1 MIRFQYRLWGAMI
14 LTVGNIK
21 GGVGKSTLACNIACA
36 LSFQGKGGGVLLID
50 GDKQGSAADFAQ
62 SRADLLGEAGFT
74 CVRAQ
79 GKEVVNQVVTMRDKF
94 AHIVIDAGGQDNPS
108 LRAGLAV
115 SDKVLV
121 PVAPR
126 SFETWVLEG
135 MAALIEEASI
145 TNTRLEAFMVLN
157 LAFPRG
163 SDNTQTQDIIREDYP
178 RLTLIEPPVVQRK
191 AFSDGA
197 GQGLSV
203 LELKPRNADA
213 VAELIGLISGLGVNQ
228 DDLKV
233 IYNGRAA

>member
-1 MIRFQYRLWGAMI
+1 MI

-21 GGVGKSTLACNIACA
+21 GGVGKSTLACNIAVA
-36 LSFQGKGGGVLLID
+36 LSFQTGGGVLLID
-50 GDKQGSAADFAQ
+50 GDKQGSAADFTQ

-94 AHIVIDAGGQDNPS
+94 SHIVIDAGGQDNPS

-121 PVAPR
+121 PVSPR
-126 SFETWVLEG
+126 SFETWALEN
-135 MAALIEEASI
+135 MASLIEEASI
-145 TNTRLEAFMVLN
+145 TNPRLEAFAVLN

-163 SDNTQTQDIIREDYP
+163 SDNSQTQDIIREDYP
-178 RLTLIEPPVVQRK
+178 KLALIEPNIVQRK
-191 AFSDGA
+191 VFSDA
-197 GQGLSV
+197 VGQGLSV
-203 LELKPRNADA
+203 LEAKPRNPDA
-213 VAELIGLISGLGVNQ
+213 IGELLGLLGGIGINQ
-228 DDLKV
+228 IDIEV

>member
-1 MIRFQYRLWGAMI
+1 MI

-21 GGVGKSTLACNIACA
+21 GGVGKSTLACNIASA
-36 LSFQGKGGGVLLID
+36 LALAHGAGSVLLID

-62 SRADLLGEAGFT
+62 SRADILGDAGFT

-115 SDKVLV
+115 SDKVLI
-121 PVAPR
+121 PVSPR
-126 SFETWVLEG
+126 SFETWALEG
-135 MAALIEEASI
+135 MDTLVEEASI
-145 TNTRLEAFMVLN
+145 TNTGLEAHAVLN

-163 SDNTQTQDIIREDYP
+163 SDNEQTKAILKEDYP
-178 RLTLIEPPVVQRK
+178 RLKLIEPSIVQRK
-191 AFSDGA
+191 IFSDGV

-203 LELKPRNADA
+203 LEAKPRNPDA
-213 VAELIGLISGLGVNQ
+213 IEEMLGIFAGL
-228 DDLKV
+228 DLSLNDIKV

>member
-1 MIRFQYRLWGAMI
+1 MI

-21 GGVGKSTLACNIACA
+21 GGVGKSTLACNIAVA
-36 LSFQGKGGGVLLID
+36 LSFQTGGGVLLID
-50 GDKQGSAADFAQ
+50 GDKQGSAADFTQ

-94 AHIVIDAGGQDNPS
+94 SHIVIDAGGQDNPS

-121 PVAPR
+121 PVSPR
-126 SFETWVLEG
+126 SFETWALEN
-135 MAALIEEASI
+135 MASLIEEASI
-145 TNTRLEAFMVLN
+145 TNPRLEAFAVLN

-163 SDNTQTQDIIREDYP
+163 SDNSQTQDIIREDYP
-178 RLTLIEPPVVQRK
+178 KLALIEPNIVQRK
-191 AFSDGA
+191 VFSDA
-197 GQGLSV
+197 VGQGLSV
-203 LELKPRNADA
+203 LEAKPRNPDA
-213 VAELIGLISGLGVNQ
+213 IGELLGLLGGIGINQ
-228 DDLKV
+228 NDIEV

>member
-1 MIRFQYRLWGAMI
+1 MI

-21 GGVGKSTLACNIACA
+21 GGVGKSTLACNIAVA
-36 LSFQGKGGGVLLID
+36 LSHQGQSGGVLLID

-79 GKEVVNQVVTMRDKF
+79 GKEVVNHTVTMRDKF

-115 SDKVLV
+115 SDQVLV

-126 SFETWVLEG
+126 SFETWALEG
-135 MAALIEEASI
+135 MAALIDEAAI
-145 TNTRLEAFMVLN
+145 GNPRLKAAAVLN

-163 SDNTQTQDIIREDYP
+163 SDNEQTQAIIREDYP
-178 RLTLIEPPVVQRK
+178 QMQLIETTIVQRK
-191 AFSDGA
+191 AFSDAG

-203 LELKPRNADA
+203 LELKPRNIDA
-213 VAELIGLISGLGVNQ
+213 VSELLSVLGGLGITQ
-228 DDLKV
+228 EDMKV
-233 IYNGRAA
+233 IYNGRTKEA

>member
-1 MIRFQYRLWGAMI
+1 MI

-21 GGVGKSTLACNIACA
+21 GGVGKSTLACNIAVA
-36 LSFQGKGGGVLLID
+36 LSLANGEGGVLLID

-62 SRADLLGEAGFT
+62 SRADLLGDAGFT

-121 PVAPR
+121 PVSPR
-126 SFETWVLEG
+126 SFETWALES
-135 MAALIEEASI
+135 MDTLVEEASI
-145 TNTRLEAFMVLN
+145 SNAGLEALAVLN

-163 SDNTQTQDIIREDYP
+163 SDNDQTQEILKEDYP
-178 RLTLIEPPVVQRK
+178 RLKLIEPNIVQRK
-191 AFSDGA
+191 IFSDGV

-203 LELKPRNADA
+203 FEAKPRNPDA
-213 VAELIGLISGLGVNQ
+213 ISELIGVLTGLGYSMN
-228 DDLKV
+228 DIKV
-233 IYNGRAA
+233 IYNGSQKKA

>member
-1 MIRFQYRLWGAMI
+1 MI

-21 GGVGKSTLACNIACA
+21 GGVGKSTLACNIAVA
-36 LSFQGKGGGVLLID
+36 LSFQTGGGVLLID
-50 GDKQGSAADFAQ
+50 GDKQGSAADFTQ

-94 AHIVIDAGGQDNPS
+94 SHIVIDAGGQDNPS

-121 PVAPR
+121 PVSPR
-126 SFETWVLEG
+126 SFETWALEN
-135 MAALIEEASI
+135 MASLIEEASI
-145 TNTRLEAFMVLN
+145 TNPRLEAFAVLN

-163 SDNTQTQDIIREDYP
+163 SDNSQTQDIIREDYP
-178 RLTLIEPPVVQRK
+178 KLVLIEPNIVQRK
-191 AFSDGA
+191 VFSDA
-197 GQGLSV
+197 VGQGLSV
-203 LELKPRNADA
+203 LEAKPRNPDA
-213 VAELIGLISGLGVNQ
+213 IGELLGLLGGIGINQ
-228 DDLKV
+228 NDIEV

>member
-1 MIRFQYRLWGAMI
+1 MI

-21 GGVGKSTLACNIACA
+21 GGVGKSTLACNIAAA
-36 LSFQGKGGGVLLID
+36 LSFQGNGSGVLLID

-62 SRADLLGEAGFT
+62 SRADLLGNSGFT

-94 AHIVIDAGGQDNPS
+94 AHIIIDAGGQDNPS

-126 SFETWVLEG
+126 SFETWALEG

-145 TNTRLEAFMVLN
+145 TNMKLEAFAVLN

-163 SDNTQTQDIIREDYP
+163 SDNAQTQDIIREDYP
-178 RLTLIEPPVVQRK
+178 NLTLIEPPVVQRK

-197 GQGLSV
+197 GQGRSV
-203 LELKPRNADA
+203 LELQPRNPDA
-213 VAELIGLISGLGVNQ
+213 IAELIGLISGLRFNQ
-228 DDLKV
+228 KDIRT
-233 IYNGRAA
+233 IYNGGQS

>member
-1 MIRFQYRLWGAMI
+1 MI

-21 GGVGKSTLACNIACA
+21 GGVGKSTLACNIAVA
-36 LSFQGKGGGVLLID
+36 LSFQTGGGVLLID
-50 GDKQGSAADFAQ
+50 GDKQGSAADFTQ

-94 AHIVIDAGGQDNPS
+94 SHIVIDAGGQDNPS

-121 PVAPR
+121 PVSPR
-126 SFETWVLEG
+126 SFETWALEN
-135 MAALIEEASI
+135 MASLIEEASI
-145 TNTRLEAFMVLN
+145 TNPRLEAFAVLN

-163 SDNTQTQDIIREDYP
+163 SDNSQTQEIIREDYP
-178 RLTLIEPPVVQRK
+178 KLALIEPNIVQRK
-191 AFSDGA
+191 VFSDA
-197 GQGLSV
+197 VGQGLSV
-203 LELKPRNADA
+203 LEAKPRNPDA
-213 VAELIGLISGLGVNQ
+213 IGELLGLLGGIGINQ
-228 DDLKV
+228 NDIGV

>member
-1 MIRFQYRLWGAMI
+1 MI

-21 GGVGKSTLACNIACA
+21 GGVGKSTLACNIAVA
-36 LSFQGKGGGVLLID
+36 LSFQTGGGVLLID
-50 GDKQGSAADFAQ
+50 GDKQGSAADFTQ

-94 AHIVIDAGGQDNPS
+94 SHIVIDAGGQDNPS

-121 PVAPR
+121 PVSPR
-126 SFETWVLEG
+126 SFETWALEN
-135 MAALIEEASI
+135 MASLIEEASI
-145 TNTRLEAFMVLN
+145 TNPRLEAFAVLN

-163 SDNTQTQDIIREDYP
+163 SDNSQTQDIIREDYP
-178 RLTLIEPPVVQRK
+178 KLALIEPNIVQRK
-191 AFSDGA
+191 VFSDA
-197 GQGLSV
+197 VGQGLSV
-203 LELKPRNADA
+203 LEAKPRNPDA
-213 VAELIGLISGLGVNQ
+213 IGELLGLLGGIGINQ
-228 DDLKV
+228 NDIGV

>member
-1 MIRFQYRLWGAMI
+1 MI

-21 GGVGKSTLACNIACA
+21 GGVGKSTLACNIAVA
-36 LSFQGKGGGVLLID
+36 LSFQKGGGVLLID
-50 GDKQGSAADFAQ
+50 GDKQGSAADFTQ

-79 GKEVVNQVVTMRDKF
+79 GKEVVGQVVTMRDKF
-94 AHIVIDAGGQDNPS
+94 SHIVIDAGGQDNPS

-121 PVAPR
+121 PVSPR
-126 SFETWVLEG
+126 SFETWALEN

-145 TNTRLEAFMVLN
+145 TNPKLEAFAVLN

-163 SDNTQTQDIIREDYP
+163 SDNDQTQEIIREDYP
-178 RLTLIEPPVVQRK
+178 KLALIEPNVVQRK
-191 AFSDGA
+191 VFSDA
-197 GQGLSV
+197 VGQGLSV
-203 LELKPRNADA
+203 LEAKPRNPDA
-213 VAELIGLISGLGVNQ
+213 IGEMLGLLSGLGINQ
-228 DDLKV
+228 NDIKV

>member
-1 MIRFQYRLWGAMI
+1 MI

-21 GGVGKSTLACNIACA
+21 GGVGKSTLACNIAVA
-36 LSFQGKGGGVLLID
+36 LSLANGEGGVLLID

-62 SRADLLGEAGFT
+62 SRADLLGDAGFT

-121 PVAPR
+121 PVSPR
-126 SFETWVLEG
+126 SFETWALES
-135 MAALIEEASI
+135 MDTLVEEASI
-145 TNTRLEAFMVLN
+145 SNAGLEALAVLN

-163 SDNTQTQDIIREDYP
+163 SDNDQTQEILKEDYP
-178 RLTLIEPPVVQRK
+178 RLKLIEPNIVQRK
-191 AFSDGA
+191 IFSDGV

-203 LELKPRNADA
+203 LEAKPRNPDA
-213 VAELIGLISGLGVNQ
+213 ISELIGVLTGLGYSM
-228 DDLKV
+228 DDIKV
-233 IYNGRAA
+233 IYNGSQKKA

>member
-1 MIRFQYRLWGAMI
+1 MI

-21 GGVGKSTLACNIACA
+21 GGVGKSTLACNIAVA
-36 LSFQGKGGGVLLID
+36 LSFEGKGGGVLLID
-50 GDKQGSAADFAQ
+50 GDKQGSAADFTQ
-62 SRADLLGEAGFT
+62 SRTEVLGEAGFT

-79 GKEVVNQVVTMRDKF
+79 GKGVVNQVVTMRSKF
-94 AHIVIDAGGQDNPS
+94 AHIIIDAGGQDNPS

-115 SDKVLV
+115 SDSVLV

-126 SFETWVLEG
+126 SFETWALEG

-145 TNTRLEAFMVLN
+145 TNPKLEAFAVLN

-163 SDNTQTQDIIREDYP
+163 SDNAQTQEIIREDYP
-178 RLTLIEPPVVQRK
+178 ALRLIEPPVVQRK

-203 LELKPRNADA
+203 LELKPRNPDA
-213 VAELIGLISGLGVNQ
+213 IGELLGLLTGLGVKQN
-228 DDLKV
+228 DMKV
-233 IYNGRAA
+233 IYNGRTKEA

>member
-1 MIRFQYRLWGAMI
+1 MI

-21 GGVGKSTLACNIACA
+21 GGVGKSTLACNIAVA
-36 LSFQGKGGGVLLID
+36 LSLANGEGGVLLID

-62 SRADLLGEAGFT
+62 SRAELLGDAGFT

-121 PVAPR
+121 PVSPR
-126 SFETWVLEG
+126 SFETWALEN
-135 MAALIEEASI
+135 MDTLVEEASI
-145 TNTRLEAFMVLN
+145 TNAGLEALAVLN

-163 SDNTQTQDIIREDYP
+163 SDNDQTQEILKEDYP
-178 RLTLIEPPVVQRK
+178 RLKLIEPNIVQRK
-191 AFSDGA
+191 IFSDGV

-203 LELKPRNADA
+203 LEAKPRNPDA
-213 VAELIGLISGLGVNQ
+213 ISELIGVLTGLGYSM
-228 DDLKV
+228 DDIKV
-233 IYNGRAA
+233 IYNGSQKKA

>member
-1 MIRFQYRLWGAMI
+1 MI

-21 GGVGKSTLACNIACA
+21 GGVGKSTLACNIAA
-36 LSFQGKGGGVLLID
+36 SLSFQSKGGGVLLID

-126 SFETWVLEG
+126 SFETWALEG

-145 TNTRLEAFMVLN
+145 TNARLEAFAVLN

-163 SDNTQTQDIIREDYP
+163 SDNSQTQDIIREDYP
-178 RLTLIEPPVVQRK
+178 NLTLIEPPVVQRK

-203 LELKPRNADA
+203 LELKPRNPDA
-213 VAELIGLISGLGVNQ
+213 IAELIGLISGLGVNQ
-228 DDLKV
+228 NDIKV

>member
-1 MIRFQYRLWGAMI
+1 MII
-14 LTVGNIK
+14 TVGNIK
-21 GGVGKSTLACNIACA
+21 GGVGKSTLACNIAVA
-36 LSFQGKGGGVLLID
+36 LSFQSNGGSVLLID

-62 SRADLLGEAGFT
+62 SRADQLGEAGFT

-126 SFETWVLEG
+126 SFETWALEG
-135 MAALIEEASI
+135 MASLIEEGSI
-145 TNTRLEAFMVLN
+145 TNAKLDPFAVLN

-163 SDNTQTQDIIREDYP
+163 SDNSQTQDIIREDYP
-178 RLTLIEPPVVQRK
+178 KLTLIEPPVVQRK
-191 AFSDGA
+191 AFSDAA

-203 LELKPRNADA
+203 LELKPRNPDA
-213 VAELIGLISGLGVNQ
+213 IGELLNLISGLGVDQN
-228 DDLKV
+228 DIKV
-233 IYNGRAA
+233 IYNGCAT